1 MTNTVKL
8 NTGLKSTATIS
19 AAVML
24 YCLAGTSLA
33 SAQGSKWCQAISGGV
48 FCADQKPTP
57 PNFCGTKQITLALA
71 DGTAQNPWRQL
82 ATAAAIN
89 EASQCPNVTAFDHTD
104 GQGNTQKAISDITSL
119 AARGTNAIVVFPD
132 AGPAVLPAIRDAFK
146 QGATIIPY
154 RAKVGGQ
161 EGKDYSMFVGFDL
174 KQEGIDWGNWLAKAM
189 DGKGKLVYLG
199 GPAGTSQS
207 IERGQGLAEALKN
220 YPGIEQIGQV
230 PFEVTNWDADRMGK
244 ALTALIARYPTIDG
258 VMVDASYGVL
268 TSGAFQRAG
277 RPLPKIAGEDVNSYG
292 CTWKDLHKDGKE
304 NNFQYTSNSSA
315 SWTVRLAIRWAIA
328 TAAGGKMDQPLTI
341 KGPDG
346 TEHVVAG
353 PGEKI
358 VKNFKLDDSLEGKV
372 FCNPKL
378 PDTAS
383 NSTSLTDEQ
392 VLAALK
398 GGL

>member
-1 MTNTVKL
+1 MKNTVTL
-8 NTGLKSTATIS
+8 NIGLKGAARFS
-19 AAVML
+19 AAFL
-24 YCLAGTSLA
+24 LFGLAPISLGT
-33 SAQGSKWCQAISGGV
+33 AQAAQWCQSISGGI
-48 FCADQKPTP
+48 FCAPKQEKTP
-57 PNFCGTKQITLALA
+57 SWCGTKEISLALA

-89 EASQCPNVTAFDHTD
+89 EASQCPNVISWSHTD

-132 AGPAVLPAIRDAFK
+132 AGPALLPAIRDAFN
-146 QGATIIPY
+146 QGSTIIPY
-154 RAKVGGQ
+154 RAKVGGT

-174 KQEGIDWGNWLAKAM
+174 KQEGLDWGNWLAKAM
-189 DGKGKLVYLG
+189 GGKGKLVYLG

-207 IERGQGLAEALKN
+207 IERGQGLTEALKN
-220 YPGIEQIGQV
+220 YPEIEQIGQL
-230 PFEVTNWDADRMGK
+230 PFEVTNWDADRVGK
-244 ALTALIARYPTIDG
+244 ALTALIARYPSIDG
-258 VMVDASYGVL
+258 VMVDSSYGVL

-292 CTWKDLHKDGKE
+292 CTWNELHKNNKDE
-304 NNFQYTSNSSA
+304 NFQYTSNSAA
-315 SWTVRLAIRWAIA
+315 SWTVRLPIRWAIA
-328 TAAGGKMDQPLTI
+328 TAAGGKMDQPMTI

-346 TEHVVAG
+346 TEHEIAG
-353 PGEKI
+353 PGGKVI
-358 VKNFKLDDSLEGKV
+358 KNFALDDSLAGKA

-383 NSTSLTDEQ
+383 NSTSLSDEQ